1 MPIDMEWIIEKA
13 RSIIV
18 DREVQPMLF
27 ISHKTEEG
35 KDGVAIVAFA
45 VPSEVKFSA
54 MRTVG
59 HKFADRECDAIAMIS
74 EAWISKVDLKTH
86 PEIKVEDIILPSQDP
101 QRTEAL
107 VYVMLEKNGETDFR
121 IYEIERGLDG
131 PVLTEQPKNKDMEF
145 QPFLLRQFW
154 EGWED
159 KSGSGDDGFEM
170 KRLEGD

>member
-59 HKFADRECDAIAMIS
+59 HKFADRECDVIAMIS
-74 EAWISKVDLKTH
+74 EAWISKVDMEAH
-86 PEIKVEDIILPSQDP
+86 PEIKKEDIIPSLDP

-107 VYVMLEKNGETDFR
+107 VYVMLERNGGAEFR
-121 IYEIERGLDG
+121 LYEIERGLDG
-131 PVLTEQPKNKDMEF
+131 PVLTEQPKNEDMEF
-145 QPFLLRQFW
+145 KPFLLQEFW
-154 EGWED
+154 KGWND
-159 KSGSGDDGFEM
+159 KSGSGDGGFEM
-170 KRLEGD
+170 KRLEGE